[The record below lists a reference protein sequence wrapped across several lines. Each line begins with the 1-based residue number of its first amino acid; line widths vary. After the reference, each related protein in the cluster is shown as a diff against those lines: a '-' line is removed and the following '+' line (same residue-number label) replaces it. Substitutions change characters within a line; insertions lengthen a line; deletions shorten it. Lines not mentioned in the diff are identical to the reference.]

1 MSLRHRANIP
11 GTIFSLLLILVNPV
25 CVIAADDLS
34 LTEAV
39 TALATASF
47 DEKAAAVDT
56 LAEIEGKR
64 SEAILEALLEGRLYT
79 RKDDGKVL
87 IVEKHDKLYTL
98 FDPIDLTEIGE
109 ATKREIKNLKLCIL
123 LYKHKET
130 KNNLNSYPRNLFS

>member
-1 MSLRHRANIP
+1 MSLRLRANIP

-47 DEKAAAVDT
+47 DEKAEAVDT
-56 LAEIEGKR
+56 LAELERKR
-64 SEAILEALLEGRLYT
+64 SEPILKALLKGRLYT

-87 IVEKHDKLYTL
+87 IVEKHDKLYNL
-98 FDPIDLTEIGE
+98 FDTIALPEIGD
-109 ATKREIKNLKLCIL
+109 ATKREIKKIRVIFSR
-123 LYKHKET
+123 K
-130 KNNLNSYPRNLFS
+130 SSFSIFFDRN